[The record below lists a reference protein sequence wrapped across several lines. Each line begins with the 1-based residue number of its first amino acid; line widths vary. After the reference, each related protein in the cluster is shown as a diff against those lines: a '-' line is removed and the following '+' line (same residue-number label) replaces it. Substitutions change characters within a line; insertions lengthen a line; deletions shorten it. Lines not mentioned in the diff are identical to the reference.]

1 MAFNFTAK
9 HGCQRIRPGVLVGTC
24 GGRAGRGLSRSDQ
37 EKPADWERLLMLP
50 ARDQDFFWDGID
62 RGQLLAQKC
71 SDCSTLRHP
80 PMPRCRSCG
89 SDGWEAQALS
99 GKGRIL
105 TFIESVHP
113 SRRDEEPRC
122 VCLIDLDE
130 GVRMVSNIVDPDNAV
145 NGIAVELE
153 LTQVDGRILPLFR
166 TVEAG
171 R

>member
-1 MAFNFTAK
+1 M
-9 HGCQRIRPGVLVGTC
+9 I
-24 GGRAGRGLSRSDQ
+24 
-37 EKPADWERLLMLP
+37 P
-50 ARDQDFFWDGID
+50 ARDQDFFWDGVD
-62 RGQLLAQKC
+62 QRQLLAQKC

-80 PMPRCRSCG
+80 PMPRCPDCG
-89 SDGWEAQALS
+89 SSAWEAQALS

-130 GVRMVSNIVDPDNAV
+130 GVRIVSNIVDPDNAV
-145 NGIAVELE
+145 NGAAVELAFTE
-153 LTQVDGRILPLFR
+153 VDGRTLPLFR

-171 R
+171 Q